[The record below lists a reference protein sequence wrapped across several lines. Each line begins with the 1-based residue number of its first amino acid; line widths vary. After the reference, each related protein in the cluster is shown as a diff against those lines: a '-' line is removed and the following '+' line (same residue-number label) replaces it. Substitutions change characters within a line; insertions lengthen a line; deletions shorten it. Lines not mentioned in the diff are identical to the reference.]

1 MSEDMTNATTDAGT
15 AEASLSERIVSDPA
29 VCGGR
34 PVIRG
39 TRMRVSDILD
49 MLAGGASSAEILG
62 DFDYLAEADIRAAL
76 AYAAQQVGHRV
87 IRAA

>member
-1 MSEDMTNATTDAGT
+1 MVDDRARSGDDEQR
-15 AEASLSERIVSDPA
+15 ASTLLDRIVSDAA

-49 MLAGGASSAEILG
+49 ALASGATRDTLIK
-62 DFDYLAEADIRAAL
+62 DFDYLTPDDVSAAL
-76 AYAAQQVGHRV
+76 VYASRNLDHRV
-87 IRAA
+87 ILTR

>member
-1 MSEDMTNATTDAGT
+1 MMNATQSAAADA
-15 AEASLSERIVSDPA
+15 AKPNLSERIVSDSSI
-29 VCGGR
+29 CGGR

-49 MLAGGASSAEILG
+49 MLAGGASSAEILE

-76 AYAAQQVGHRV
+76 AYAARQVGHRV

>member
-1 MSEDMTNATTDAGT
+1 MTQPVTPGGPGNAG
-15 AEASLSERIVSDPA
+15 LSRISIDPD

-34 PVIRG
+34 PCIKG

-49 MLAGGASSAEILG
+49 MMAHGASEDTILA
-62 DFDYLAEADIRAAL
+62 DYPYLAEEDIRAAL
-76 AYAAQQVGHRV
+76 AYAARIADHRV